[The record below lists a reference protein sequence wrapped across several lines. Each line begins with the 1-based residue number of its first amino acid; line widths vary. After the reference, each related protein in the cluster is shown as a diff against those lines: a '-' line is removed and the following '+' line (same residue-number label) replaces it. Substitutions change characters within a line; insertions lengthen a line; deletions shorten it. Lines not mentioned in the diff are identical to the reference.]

1 MRGITHEKPINSGFL
16 SCHYYWTAND
26 YNRSI
31 GTKIVGALGRKVIDM
46 SENGAIR
53 EFSSSGVSTFL
64 HHTELGEAIKQMTFE
79 RDTYLG
85 VAKVFGLRNKEYL
98 MENLQ
103 GLKVG
108 DRVTLYRKYNSE
120 DESCTAV
127 AVSNTPDDGSSI
139 RVHTLA
145 GLCLGY
151 IQFPERYVM
160 AELMKA
166 GKHLYAK
173 VHELNVPRRK
183 EDLDTHNAVSLD
195 IYWMEETNPLKIA
208 NTYELDKP
216 NEKYEAMKP
225 NGNAIWLMNVVPSRH
240 GLSTPDT
247 PEAHQE
253 VKVGDKLRLIKTA
266 DIDDPWCIEVWT
278 EDKKRPM
285 GHMDSWDSPMIVYM
299 LDAGKHVYGVV
310 SGFYTKDFSNNIR
323 FDVFVEDN

>member
-1 MRGITHEKPINSGFL
+1 
-16 SCHYYWTAND
+16 
-26 YNRSI
+26 
-31 GTKIVGALGRKVIDM
+31 M

-64 HHTELGEAIKQMTFE
+64 HHTEVGEAIKQITFE

-85 VAKVFGLRNKEYL
+85 VAKVFGFRNKEYL

-120 DESCTAV
+120 DETCTAV

-166 GKHLYAK
+166 GKHIYAK
-173 VHELNVPRRK
+173 IHELNVPGRK

-195 IYWMEETNPLKIA
+195 IYWMEESNPLKIA
-208 NTYELDKP
+208 NTYELGKTQQ
-216 NEKYEAMKP
+216 KYEAMEQ
-225 NGNAIWLMNVVPSRH
+225 NGNAIWLTNVVPSRH
-240 GLSTPDT
+240 GLSSPDT

-266 DIDDPWCIEVWT
+266 SIDDPWCIEVWT

-285 GHMDSWDSPMIVYM
+285 GHMDSWDSPMIAYM

-310 SGFYTKDFSNNIR
+310 SGFYTRDFTNNIR
-323 FDVFVEDN
+323 FDVYVEDN